1 MHSLSLLLLG
11 SLGPST
17 VTLMAW
23 EYVAYCTGSVTI
35 VIVTVSI
42 LPKGIKDD
50 DNSVAISV
58 YVCIKIKVN
67 IHVVHT

>member
-1 MHSLSLLLLG
+1 
-11 SLGPST
+11 
-17 VTLMAW
+17 MAW